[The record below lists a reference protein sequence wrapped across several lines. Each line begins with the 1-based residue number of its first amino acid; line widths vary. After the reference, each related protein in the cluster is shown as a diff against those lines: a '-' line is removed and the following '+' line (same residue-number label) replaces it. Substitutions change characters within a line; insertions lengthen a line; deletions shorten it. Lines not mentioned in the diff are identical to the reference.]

1 MVLMK
6 KFPSVRGVPVG
17 RGVFRAFIVASLF
30 LGCTQIER
38 DNPYDENGNYTPPF
52 IPEPEPEP
60 SSSSYVPSSCPNPSV
75 SGDLLSCGGQTYRTV
90 NINGQVWMAEN
101 LNYDASGSK
110 CYSNGSSNCNTYGRL
125 YNWETANKVCPDG
138 WHLPSD
144 SEWTELTDYVG
155 SGAGTKLKATTGW
168 NSGGNGTDTYGF
180 SALPGGFGFSVG
192 FFFDAGYF
200 GYWWS
205 ATEYNS
211 SLAWYRGMYYN
222 DGYVGRNGY
231 IKSYLFSVRC
241 LKDGFS
247 APSSSSS
254 VPSSSSLGVVYGDP
268 VTYGGETYE
277 TVVIGTQTWFARNL
291 NYDPGTGTS
300 ACYDCA
306 AYGRLYDW
314 ETALTVC
321 PDGWHLPSDSEWTTL
336 TDYVGSDAGTKLKAT
351 TGWNSGGN
359 GTDTYGF
366 SALPGGLGRSGGS
379 FYGAGGNGYWWSA
392 TEYDSHDAWL
402 RLMYYGSSGVGR
414 SINDKSY
421 LFSVRCLK
429 G

>member
-1 MVLMK
+1 MVLI
-6 KFPSVRGVPVG
+6 VL
-17 RGVFRAFIVASLF
+17 AFFL

-38 DNPYDENGNYTPPF
+38 DNPNDENGINYMP
-52 IPEPEPEP
+52 
-60 SSSSYVPSSCPNPSV
+60 PSSCPNPSV
-75 SGDLLSCGGQTYRTV
+75 SGNSMSCGGQTYRTV

-101 LNYDASGSK
+101 LNHEVSGSQ
-110 CYSNGSSNCNTYGRL
+110 CYDDNSANCDKYGRL
-125 YNWETANKVCPDG
+125 YNWSTANKVCPDG

-144 SEWTELTDYVG
+144 AEWTELTDYVG

-180 SALPGGFGFSVG
+180 SALPGGYGLSDG
-192 FFFDAGYF
+192 RFFDAGDY
-200 GYWWS
+200 GAWWS
-205 ATEYNS
+205 ATEYDS
-211 SLAWYRGMYYN
+211 SYAWSRIMYYGSSN
-222 DGYVGRNGY
+222 VFRDYNS
-231 IKSYLFSVRC
+231 KSYLFSVRC

-254 VPSSSSLGVVYGDP
+254 VPSSSSIAISSSSSIPSSSSVAPSSSSSLGVVYGDP

-291 NYDPGTGTS
+291 NYDSGTGTS

-314 ETALTVC
+314 ETAKEVC

-351 TGWNSGGN
+351 TGWYSNS

-366 SALPGGLGRSGGS
+366 SALPGG
-379 FYGAGGNGYWWSA
+379 
-392 TEYDSHDAWL
+392 
-402 RLMYYGSSGVGR
+402 YGSSGVYFYDVGNYGR
-414 SINDKSY
+414 WWSSTEDSSNYAYSRRMYYNYSGVGRYDYNKGF